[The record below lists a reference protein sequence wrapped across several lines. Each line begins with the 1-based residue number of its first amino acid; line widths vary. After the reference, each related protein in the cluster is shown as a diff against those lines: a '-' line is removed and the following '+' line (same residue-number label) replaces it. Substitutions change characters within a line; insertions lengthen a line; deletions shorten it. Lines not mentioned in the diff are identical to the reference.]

1 MTMATSADPR
11 PRSSKRVSELR
22 LADTEI
28 SSPNRQTCSSFPL
41 PRGTSIM
48 FFCASCSNTWP
59 SQTQLFPEPPTESC
73 GAGTI
78 TAIEGESR
86 LVVRLP
92 AHAGILTRP
101 PVPRGCASAVG
112 RRFADWPAALAFLV
126 LLTSFPLT
134 RLANRSINRFA
145 HGSTEPPSVS
155 VRAHQIS

>member
-1 MTMATSADPR
+1 MATSADPR

-22 LADTEI
+22 LADSEV
-28 SSPNRQTCSSFPL
+28 SSPNRQICSRFPL

-48 FFCASCSNTWP
+48 SFCASCSNTSP

-73 GAGTI
+73 GAR
-78 TAIEGESR
+78 ERLRRLKVNPR

-92 AHAGILTRP
+92 ADAGILTRP

-134 RLANRSINRFA
+134 RLANRSINRSA